1 MKNKILGG
9 FMSLMAMMMLAGC
22 EKSEDVDLTT
32 EVTEVAEAAAEPEI
46 RVNGD
51 TEFGIYTGTAVVLLP
66 EYHTE
71 MPEVTDE
78 KKEPVSADA
87 LEVFVAAH
95 DNELE
100 DGTTFTTDNSSVFY
114 FCPLSIDV
122 VGFEDDVELE
132 FTDVRQTRKIEG
144 VTSQKAD
151 ETSIHVELSDSG
163 SITAEVQIAYDDTLE
178 AADIQKTATDGTT
191 EDLTNH
197 LFYEPGEYDVTIA
210 ASDSAGNRAETVLH
224 ITLDRMDIS
233 DSISDTDLEA
243 YECMVNPT
251 STNLDVEM
259 QLLEAIMGKSLE
271 LTKQYDTNEESIK
284 FSFMVAC
291 EPYLA
296 GYRADLAWAGRES
309 MDDDMI
315 YTAISEQVSNGNTMV
330 ADGSDNGGNGSTAAG
345 HNGGSSGTPNG
356 GNGGAGSTGSGG
368 SGSAGNT
375 GSTLSDGYHSDMA
388 WDAFNQINA
397 QRTANGLSAL
407 TWDDGLASK
416 ANTRAAEIV
425 SNFSHSSASGSNSG
439 LGENCAKGDT
449 TASGVVS
456 GWMNSSGHRSNILRG
471 YGKTA
476 LSCYTSGGTTYWVQL
491 FADTVVSAEDNYI
504 IPYDGEVHTTRDID
518 NNEVTCLEYIY
529 TQYHFTS
536 GSTLSWERYTAPD
549 GTVVTVLGQQYNIGD
564 IRY

>member
-1 MKNKILGG
+1 M
-9 FMSLMAMMMLAGC
+9 
-22 EKSEDVDLTT
+22 
-32 EVTEVAEAAAEPEI
+32 
-46 RVNGD
+46 
-51 TEFGIYTGTAVVLLP
+51 
-66 EYHTE
+66 
-71 MPEVTDE
+71 
-78 KKEPVSADA
+78 
-87 LEVFVAAH
+87 
-95 DNELE
+95 
-100 DGTTFTTDNSSVFY
+100 
-114 FCPLSIDV
+114 
-122 VGFEDDVELE
+122 
-132 FTDVRQTRKIEG
+132 
-144 VTSQKAD
+144 
-151 ETSIHVELSDSG
+151 
-163 SITAEVQIAYDDTLE
+163 QIAYDDTLE

-296 GYRADLAWAGRES
+296 GYRADLAWAGREN

-315 YTAISEQVSNGNTMV
+315 YAAISEQVSNGNTMV

-416 ANTRAAEIV
+416 ANTRAVELT
-425 SNFSHSSASGSNSG
+425 SDYSHNSASGAKNG
-439 LGENCAKGDT
+439 LGENINKLDGYIRAGKSTSEMTVG
-449 TASGVVS
+449 AVNS
-456 GWMNSSGHRSNILRG
+456 WMNSSGHRANILRG

-476 LSCYTSGGTTYWVQL
+476 LSCYSVGDTVYWVQL

-504 IPYDGEVHTTRDID
+504 IPYDGEVHSIGCELG
-518 NNEVTCLEYIY
+518 NIECLEFVSTTY
-529 TQYHFTS
+529 TCDS
-536 GSTLSWERYTAPD
+536 GSTIGWTRYTALD
-549 GTVVTVLGQQYNIGD
+549 GSVVTVSGQQMNIGD